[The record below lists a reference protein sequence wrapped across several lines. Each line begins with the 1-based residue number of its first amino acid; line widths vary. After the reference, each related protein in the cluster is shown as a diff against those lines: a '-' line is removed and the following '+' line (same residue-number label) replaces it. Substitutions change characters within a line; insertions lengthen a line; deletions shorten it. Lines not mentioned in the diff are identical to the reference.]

1 MRRFPPPLARLLAL
15 VLLLQAVLAPALCIG
30 AVGAN
35 TLHGVIC
42 GPESEGRGFSISLAD
57 PDDAAQAM
65 HGFCALCAG
74 LPQGIDVPAPVLPR
88 PAWIRLGIAWTAA
101 PAEAVPPQARAP
113 PAQPRAPP
121 SIG

>member
-1 MRRFPPPLARLLAL
+1 MRRLPLPLARLLAL
-15 VLLLQAVLAPALCIG
+15 VLLLQAALAPALCIG
-30 AVGAN
+30 AVNAN

-42 GPESEGRGFSISLAD
+42 GPESSGRSISIALGD

-65 HGFCALCAG
+65 HGFCPLCAS
-74 LPQGIDVPAPVLPR
+74 LPAVADLPAPVLPR
-88 PAWIRLGIAWTAA
+88 PAWIRLGIAWVAA
-101 PAEAVPPQARAP
+101 PAHALPAQARAP